1 MPMFTSK
8 LRPANPNYEDNDKIL
23 DKPLR
28 SKWRFVQTWIESY
41 RAKHVEEK
49 DYLNYDREMAAEIHH
64 EPVGET
70 KLNADEKA
78 VLAQPE
84 KIEALR

>member
-41 RAKHVEEK
+41 RAK
-49 DYLNYDREMAAEIHH
+49 
-64 EPVGET
+64 
-70 KLNADEKA
+70 
-78 VLAQPE
+78 LAQPE
-84 KIEALR
+84 KIESAAVTNGFWLWKIPTP